1 MEIITL
7 VKKLSAEGKSY
18 RAIHASLQLP
28 ISTIQYIVKNNYHRP
43 KPNVGRP
50 TVVSRF
56 HRVSIKR
63 EISKIQKLKE
73 RVTSRKIK
81 NNCNLQFSKRTIQR
95 ALQRL
100 GFNYKK
106 AQKSIVLTK
115 THKENRVKICTN
127 WICDRVNWKNVI
139 FSDEKKFNL
148 DGPDSWKS
156 YQATNKSM
164 LRCKRQ
170 QGGGGIMYWGMIF
183 PGGFIAVKKLSGRIT
198 ALKYQELL
206 QSFALPIMRDTMA
219 DDFTFQQ
226 DNCSVHT
233 AQSTMDF
240 FEEQGISTMEWP
252 ARSPDLNIMENV
264 WAMLSSIVYD
274 GPQPRTL
281 RELEDLV
288 DKAVNQVNTHEKA
301 KLQKLYE
308 SIPRRIASVL
318 YKKGNIIK
326 Y

>member
-1 MEIITL
+1 MHSMEIITL

-81 NNCNLQFSKRTIQR
+81 KYCNLQFSKSIIQR

-139 FSDEKKFNL
+139 FSDEK
-148 DGPDSWKS
+148 SS
-156 YQATNKSM
+156 
-164 LRCKRQ
+164 
-170 QGGGGIMYWGMIF
+170 
-183 PGGFIAVKKLSGRIT
+183 
-198 ALKYQELL
+198 
-206 QSFALPIMRDTMA
+206 
-219 DDFTFQQ
+219 
-226 DNCSVHT
+226 
-233 AQSTMDF
+233 
-240 FEEQGISTMEWP
+240 IST
-252 ARSPDLNIMENV
+252 ARTHGSPIK
-264 WAMLSSIVYD
+264 
-274 GPQPRTL
+274 PRTSPCC
-281 RELEDLV
+281 
-288 DKAVNQVNTHEKA
+288 AVNVSKVEEVSCIGA
-301 KLQKLYE
+301 
-308 SIPRRIASVL
+308 
-318 YKKGNIIK
+318 
-326 Y
+326 